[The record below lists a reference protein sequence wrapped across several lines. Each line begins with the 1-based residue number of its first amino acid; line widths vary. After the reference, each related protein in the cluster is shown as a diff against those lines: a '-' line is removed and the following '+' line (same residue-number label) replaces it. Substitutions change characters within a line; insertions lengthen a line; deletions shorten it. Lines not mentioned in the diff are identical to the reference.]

1 MARDGRIIKKLHDK
15 GVYSI
20 PEFEAEADADNG
32 FTGFFTVG
40 EYAVTIQMI
49 VAGGYNV
56 QRIHNRVLVTV
67 NKIEGAH

>member
-15 GVYSI
+15 VVYSI
-20 PEFEAEADADNG
+20 PEFEAEVDADNG

>member
-20 PEFEAEADADNG
+20 PEFEADADNG